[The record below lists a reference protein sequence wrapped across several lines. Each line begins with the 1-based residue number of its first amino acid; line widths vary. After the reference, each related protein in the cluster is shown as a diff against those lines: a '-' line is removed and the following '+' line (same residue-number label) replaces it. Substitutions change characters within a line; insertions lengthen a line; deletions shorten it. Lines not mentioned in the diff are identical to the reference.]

1 MSLGQNNM
9 RQVRLAEPIRI
20 SARFR
25 LTLESAIVALEEG
38 AGRDEKVLA
47 LLDDPDHRRR
57 QRLLVEGQLNRAFR
71 LRELLAQTEIRPE
84 RAA

>member
-1 MSLGQNNM
+1 M
-9 RQVRLAEPIRI
+9 RHHSSVEPIHI

-25 LTLESAIVALEEG
+25 LMLESAIVALEKG
-38 AGRDEKVLA
+38 AAWDEKVLA

-57 QRLLVEGQLNRAFR
+57 QRLLVEGQLERAFR

>member
-1 MSLGQNNM
+1 M
-9 RQVRLAEPIRI
+9 RQFNPMEPLRI

-38 AGRDEKVLA
+38 AARDERVLA
-47 LLDDPDHRRR
+47 LIEDPDHRRR
-57 QRLLVEGQLNRAFR
+57 QRLLVESQLDRAFR
-71 LRELLAQTEIRPE
+71 LRELLAQTEMNPG

>member
-1 MSLGQNNM
+1 MLQPTLN
-9 RQVRLAEPIRI
+9 EPIHI

-25 LTLESAIVALEEG
+25 LTLESAIVALEKG
-38 AGRDEKVLA
+38 AAWDEKVLA

-57 QRLLVEGQLNRAFR
+57 QRLLVEGQLERAFR
-71 LRELLAQTEIRPE
+71 LRELLAQTQIRPE

>member
-1 MSLGQNNM
+1 M
-9 RQVRLAEPIRI
+9 RQVNGMEPLRI

-38 AGRDEKVLA
+38 AARDERVLA
-47 LLDDPDHRRR
+47 LIEDPDHRRR
-57 QRLLVEGQLNRAFR
+57 QRLLVESQLDRAFR
-71 LRELLAQTEIRPE
+71 LRELLAQTEMNPG